1 MGKRKFSDN
10 EEYYA
15 RKIKKLEQKMKK
27 VRRERRGESSD
38 SDSCSSVSSYAEYEE
53 EVVNELGVDHA
64 SELEVPQIE
73 GPQEENQPSP
83 VLDPLLEI
91 TPELDP
97 SILNILGDEPAK
109 EEIFSKAVHKD
120 IASRWSDIL
129 INGLKED
136 VKKEIISCHDIPE
149 NLTLLQSP
157 ILNPEI
163 KAAVNENSHK
173 RDGIL
178 SEKQR
183 SMACVI
189 TCIADLMSSNLENC
203 SDAAEN
209 KESLKLLSDAGRL
222 LCHVHYEETSARR
235 TFLQA
240 CLSKDVKENIKDLK
254 RDRFLFGSD
263 LSEKLKSMKAITKT
277 GAEMRPA
284 STKPKPPPKGRPA
297 EAGPSRALNWRGP
310 PPPASR
316 RGYARTSS
324 TAGGRRQPAATATPR
339 GSARRDPRQRSSR
352 PAASRR

>member
-1 MGKRKFSDN
+1 MGKRRFSGD

-15 RKIKKLEQKMKK
+15 RKIRKLEHKMEKI
-27 VRRERRGESSD
+27 RRERREESSD
-38 SDSCSSVSSYAEYEE
+38 SEWSSESSDAIQYDEE
-53 EVVNELGVDHA
+53 LVNELADHHV
-64 SELEVPQIE
+64 SEQEVPRTE

-83 VLDPLLEI
+83 VIDPQLEI

-109 EEIFSKAVHKD
+109 EEVFSKAVHKD

-129 INGLKED
+129 INGLKDD

-163 KAAVNENSHK
+163 KAAVNENALK
-173 RDGIL
+173 RDVIL

-183 SMACVI
+183 SMACVL
-189 TCIADLMSSNLENC
+189 TCIADLMSSNLENS
-203 SDAAEN
+203 SDTAEN
-209 KESLKLLSDAGRL
+209 KGSLKLLSDTGRL
-222 LCHVHYEETSARR
+222 LCHVHYEESLARR
-235 TFLQA
+235 NFLQA

-254 RDRFLFGSD
+254 RDKFLFGTD

-284 STKPKPPPKGRPA
+284 STKPKPQPRSRPA

-310 PPPASR
+310 PPPAPR
-316 RGYARTSS
+316 RAYARTSS

-339 GSARRDPRQRSSR
+339 SARREPRPRSSR
-352 PAASRR
+352 PATSRR

>member
-1 MGKRKFSDN
+1 MGKRKFSDD

-27 VRRERRGESSD
+27 VRRDRRGESSD
-38 SDSCSSVSSYAEYEE
+38 SESWSSVSSDQYEE

-64 SELEVPQIE
+64 SELEVPQTE

-83 VLDPLLEI
+83 FLDSQLET

-97 SILNILGDEPAK
+97 SILNILGDEPAN

-136 VKKEIISCHDIPE
+136 VKKGIITCHDIPE

-163 KAAVNENSHK
+163 KAAVNENALK
-173 RDGIL
+173 RDVIL
-178 SEKQR
+178 SDKQR

-189 TCIADLMSSNLENC
+189 TCIADLMSSNLE
-203 SDAAEN
+203 SDAADN

-235 TFLQA
+235 NFLQA

-254 RDRFLFGSD
+254 RDRFLFGTD

-284 STKPKPPPKGRPA
+284 STKPKPPPKSRQA

-310 PPPASR
+310 PPPAPR
-316 RGYARTSS
+316 RAYARTSS
-324 TAGGRRQPAATATPR
+324 TAGGRRQPAATPR
-339 GSARRDPRQRSSR
+339 SSARRDPRPRTSR
-352 PAASRR
+352 LAASRR

>member
-1 MGKRKFSDN
+1 MGKRKFRDD

-15 RKIKKLEQKMKK
+15 RKIKKLEQKMRK

-38 SDSCSSVSSYAEYEE
+38 SESWSSESSDADQYEE
-53 EVVNELGVDHA
+53 EVVNELDVDHA
-64 SELEVPQIE
+64 SELEVPQTE

-83 VLDPLLEI
+83 VLDPQLET
-91 TPELDP
+91 TPQLDP

-120 IASRWSDIL
+120 VASRWSDIL
-129 INGLKED
+129 INGLKDD

-163 KAAVNENSHK
+163 KAAVNENALK
-173 RDGIL
+173 RDVIL
-178 SEKQR
+178 SEKQK
-183 SMACVI
+183 SMACVL
-189 TCIADLMSSNLENC
+189 TCIADLMSSNLENH

-235 TFLQA
+235 NFLQA
-240 CLSKDVKENIKDLK
+240 CLSKDVKDNIKDLK
-254 RDRFLFGSD
+254 RDRFLFGTD

-284 STKPKPPPKGRPA
+284 STKPKPPPKSRPA

-310 PPPASR
+310 PPPAPR
-316 RGYARTSS
+316 RAYARTSS
-324 TAGGRRQPAATATPR
+324 TAGGRRQPAATPR
-339 GSARRDPRQRSSR
+339 GSARRDPRPRSSR